1 MSPSLR
7 REQPTKGNTMK
18 TMLLSLIC
26 ISLIGCATASPRTSE
41 SNYSASMDRATVQC
55 AYMANVPRN
64 ITQAKR
70 RAYLDKIAIPACLR
84 AMGFDVAVGDLRDLK

>member
-1 MSPSLR
+1 
-7 REQPTKGNTMK
+7 MK

-26 ISLIGCATASPRTSE
+26 ISLIGCATATPRTSE
-41 SNYSASMDRATVQC
+41 SVYSASMERAKVQC
-55 AYMANVPRN
+55 AFGANVPRN

-84 AMGFDVAVGDLRDLK
+84 AMGYDVAVGELRDLK